1 MAQSQSRERSDR
13 APDSQPTGTFAPLK
27 VRDFR
32 LLFLG
37 LLIGQALSPFQF
49 VAQIIWVQVSA
60 AEDVRILLVGL
71 IAAVRG
77 LGMLVFGLYGGAL
90 ADRFD
95 RRKLLVATQLAA
107 LAFNVAI
114 AALMIFGVAQG
125 GPLIAFYVL
134 VFLSSALASIDLPTR
149 QAIVPDIVGRELT
162 TAGIAV
168 NAAGGQIALPVALI
182 GTGFAID
189 AFGPGGAHL
198 IGAFGHLAEI
208 IALLLMRHR
217 TPRRAG
223 GPFGLGAAWRDIRE
237 GLAYTRSEP
246 VILTVVLLLV
256 AMMGLGFPA
265 VANLGPT
272 WITTVVGVPVRDLG
286 LVAATWGVGALIAS
300 GLLAR
305 FSHYDRKGV
314 MVAVA
319 SIGFGVSFL
328 VFGGGQH
335 VANAV
340 LGNLGL
346 GVSMAASQIAGTAL
360 IQLIAPGNYRGRVMS
375 VLNLNMGI
383 AQLVTLPLA
392 ALGQAI
398 SLQVLF
404 PALAIVL
411 LAATAAILASRRVV
425 WTVRA

>member
-1 MAQSQSRERSDR
+1 M
-13 APDSQPTGTFAPLK
+13 FAPLAI
-27 VRDFR
+27 RDFR

-49 VAQIIWVQVSA
+49 VAQIIWVQISA

-77 LGMLVFGLYGGAL
+77 VGMLVFGLYGGAL

-95 RRKLLVATQLAA
+95 RRKLLIVTQLAA
-107 LAFNVAI
+107 VGLNVAI
-114 AALMIFGVAQG
+114 GCLMIFGVADG
-125 GPLIAFYVL
+125 ALLLIFYVL

-149 QAIVPDIVGRELT
+149 QAIVPDIVGRDLT

-168 NAAGGQIALPVALI
+168 NAAGGQIALPVALVA
-182 GTGFAID
+182 TGFAID
-189 AFGPGGAHL
+189 ALGPGGAYL
-198 IGAFGHLAEI
+198 IGALGHVAEI
-208 IALLLMRHR
+208 IALLLMRHKTPHR
-217 TPRRAG
+217 TG
-223 GPFGLGAAWRDIRE
+223 GHFGLGDALRDIRE

-272 WITTVVGVPVRDLG
+272 WITTVVGVPVRDFG
-286 LVAATWGVGALIAS
+286 LVAATWGVGALLAS

-305 FSHYDRKGV
+305 FAHFDRKGV
-314 MVAVA
+314 MVALA
-319 SIGFGVSFL
+319 SVGFGASFL
-328 VFGGGQH
+328 VFGGGH
-335 VANAV
+335 TVANAAI
-340 LGNLGL
+340 GNFGL

-360 IQLIAPGNYRGRVMS
+360 IQLIAPGNFRGRVMS

-383 AQLVTLPLA
+383 AQIVTLPLA
-392 ALGQAI
+392 ALGQLI
-398 SLQVLF
+398 SLEVLF
-404 PALAIVL
+404 PGLAVALL
-411 LAATAAILASRRVV
+411 FTTGAILASRRVV
-425 WTVRA
+425 WRTRA

>member
-1 MAQSQSRERSDR
+1 M
-13 APDSQPTGTFAPLK
+13 FAPLA

-32 LLFLG
+32 LLFFG
-37 LLIGQALSPFQF
+37 LLVGQALSPFQF
-49 VAQIIWVQVSA
+49 VAQIIWVQMSA
-60 AEDVRILLVGL
+60 PEDVRIVLVGL

-77 LGMLVFGLYGGAL
+77 VGMLVFGLYGGAL

-95 RRKLLVATQLAA
+95 RRKLLIVTQLAA

-114 AALMIFGVAQG
+114 GCLMVFGAAEGALLLV
-125 GPLIAFYVL
+125 FYVL

-149 QAIVPDIVGRELT
+149 QAIVPDIVGRDLT

-168 NAAGGQIALPVALI
+168 NAAGGQIALPVALV

-189 AFGPGGAHL
+189 ALGPGGGYL
-198 IGAFGHLAEI
+198 IGALGHVAEI
-208 IALLLMRHR
+208 VALLMMRHKTPHR
-217 TPRRAG
+217 TG
-223 GPFGLGAAWRDIRE
+223 GHFGLAVALRDIRE

-286 LVAATWGVGALIAS
+286 LVAATWGIGALLAS
-300 GLLAR
+300 GFLAR
-305 FSHYDRKGV
+305 FAHFDRKGV
-314 MVAVA
+314 MVALA

-328 VFGGGQH
+328 VFGGGH
-335 VANAV
+335 TVANAAI
-340 LGNLGL
+340 GNFGL

-383 AQLVTLPLA
+383 AQVITLPLA
-392 ALGQAI
+392 ALGQLI

-404 PALAIVL
+404 PALAVTL
-411 LAATAAILASRRVV
+411 LVTTAVILALRRTMWRSR
-425 WTVRA
+425 A

>member
-1 MAQSQSRERSDR
+1 MVAEDIGQRRSM
-13 APDSQPTGTFAPLK
+13 FAPLA

-32 LLFLG
+32 LLFVG

-49 VAQIIWVQVSA
+49 VAQIIWVQMSA
-60 AEDVRILLVGL
+60 AEDVRIVLVGL

-77 LGMLVFGLYGGAL
+77 VGMLVFGLYGGAL

-95 RRKLLVATQLAA
+95 RRKLLIVTQLVA
-107 LAFNVAI
+107 LAFNVGI
-114 AALMIFGVAQG
+114 GCLMIFGTAEGAQ
-125 GPLIAFYVL
+125 LL
-134 VFLSSALASIDLPTR
+134 VFYALVFVSSALASIDLPTR
-149 QAIVPDIVGRELT
+149 QAIVPDIVGRDLT
-162 TAGIAV
+162 TSGIAV

-189 AFGPGGAHL
+189 ALGPGGGYL
-198 IGAFGHLAEI
+198 IGAFGHVAEI
-208 IALLLMRHR
+208 IALLMMRHR
-217 TPRRAG
+217 TPHQTG
-223 GPFGLGAAWRDIRE
+223 GRFGLGDAMRDIRD

-272 WITTVVGVPVRDLG
+272 WITTVVGVPVRDFG
-286 LVAATWGVGALIAS
+286 LVAATWGIGALIAS
-300 GLLAR
+300 GFLAR
-305 FSHYDRKGV
+305 FSHFDRKGV

-319 SIGFGVSFL
+319 SIGFGFAFL
-328 VFGGGQH
+328 VFGGGH
-335 VANAV
+335 TVANAV
-340 LGNLGL
+340 IGNFGL
-346 GVSMAASQIAGTAL
+346 GISMAASQIAGTAL

-383 AQLVTLPLA
+383 AQIVTLPLA
-392 ALGQAI
+392 ALGQLI

-404 PALAIVL
+404 PALAVTL
-411 LAATAAILASRRVV
+411 LVVTAAILGSRRVV
-425 WTVRA
+425 WRTRA